1 MHAAAAPATRG
12 LEHQERQE
20 EERGRKKKDKEGRR
34 RSTENKKRRKTEK
47 KKKKRKKEEEEET
60 KKVNPSQIP
69 SECMAEL
76 VFVSSA
82 QFIPVTIIV
91 QTLPALSL
99 LRHIAMQSTGR
110 TRVREVVAGVAFPKP
125 AQATPYVQLAPAE
138 STGTASPTAAPAVRF
153 QSELERY

>member
-1 MHAAAAPATRG
+1 MQPLPRQHEDWNTRS
-12 LEHQERQE
+12 
-20 EERGRKKKDKEGRR
+20 GRKKKEDGRR
-34 RSTENKKRRKTEK
+34 RIKKEEEGAQKTRREGRQKRRRKRER
-47 KKKKRKKEEEEET
+47 KKRKKET

-76 VFVSSA
+76 VFMSSA